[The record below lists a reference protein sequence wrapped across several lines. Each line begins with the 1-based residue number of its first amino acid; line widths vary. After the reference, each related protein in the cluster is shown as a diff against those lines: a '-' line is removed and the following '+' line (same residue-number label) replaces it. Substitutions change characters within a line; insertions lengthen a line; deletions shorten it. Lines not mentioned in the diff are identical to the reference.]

1 MRMPIRAAFSRTI
14 ALCALLSLSM
24 AGSGYAQESIKKV
37 VYSKMYEESPV
48 AILIMPPINETNHVE
63 AQDYFF
69 STLTMPLVEKGF
81 YVFSPYLA
89 MELLRQESAGD
100 AEQFLEGNLKRFYDV
115 FQADAVLF
123 TIIKNWSKAALVST
137 VSVEVEYILRSAK
150 TNEELF
156 RRSADVSVDC
166 SVSSGNG
173 ILIDMLAN
181 SLATAATDKVVAA
194 RKANA
199 FILEDMPHGK
209 YSPKGGRDGA
219 DRVGPQH
226 LTEFTVK

>member
-1 MRMPIRAAFSRTI
+1 MRMSIRTSVFRAI
-14 ALCALLSLSM
+14 GLCAVLSIFLS
-24 AGSGYAQESIKKV
+24 GSGYAQKSIKQV
-37 VYSKMYEESPV
+37 VYPKMYEESPA

-69 STLTMPLVEKGF
+69 STLAMPLVEKGF

-89 MELLRQESAGD
+89 MELLRQESAAD
-100 AEQFLEGNLKRFYDV
+100 AELFLEGDLKPFHDV

-123 TIIKNWSKAALVST
+123 TIIKNWSKAALAST
-137 VSVEVEYILRSAK
+137 VSVQVEYILRSAK

-156 RRSADVSVDC
+156 RRSANVSVDC
-166 SVSSGNG
+166 AVSRGNG
-173 ILIDMLAN
+173 VLIDMLAN

-199 FILEDMPHGK
+199 FILRDIPHGK
-209 YSPKGGRDGA
+209 YSPKGGLDGA
-219 DRVGPQH
+219 DKVGAQH
-226 LTEFTVK
+226 LTGITVK